1 VLGPIIGIR
10 AWLFFMGTNK
20 ERIEQLEVRLDE
32 VQNGLHRME
41 LGMTD
46 KLQHLE
52 KTHNR
57 LSDVLLA
64 DQESQNQGNP
74 HRESHNGGRLIVSSK
89 IAKLEFP

>member
-1 VLGPIIGIR
+1 VLGSIIGII

-32 VQNGLHRME
+32 VQNGLHGME

-46 KLQHLE
+46 KPQHLE
-52 KTHNR
+52 KTHNH

-64 DQESQNQGNP
+64 D
-74 HRESHNGGRLIVSSK
+74 
-89 IAKLEFP
+89 